1 MSGEKKDEQII
12 DAEFVEA
19 KKPPARPQLTETE
32 EVAIAL
38 VNFPQTFVA
47 ELAGRA
53 MKALPRLEKIIPR
66 EKLDPGKA
74 VDTIVDTIK
83 RVNDRGAP
91 PSREPP
97 TPSSS
102 SSPPQP
108 EKEEKHRPYRP
119 RGEPPK

>member
-1 MSGEKKDEQII
+1 MSGEKNDEKII
-12 DAEFVEA
+12 DAEFVET
-19 KKPPARPQLTETE
+19 KKPPARALTETE

-47 ELAGRA
+47 ELGARA

-66 EKLDPGKA
+66 EKLDPSKA
-74 VDTIVDTIK
+74 VDTIVDTIN
-83 RVNDRGAP
+83 RVNNRGAP

-97 TPSSS
+97 PKPAPAPSA
-102 SSPPQP
+102 QKT
-108 EKEEKHRPYRP
+108 EKEAYRPYRP